1 MAQLLRATGKPYRHI
16 ALGPT
21 RKGGNAQRNA
31 LLRLIRHEHLE
42 GIVYNMDDDNA
53 YHPSLWAE
61 LRRLRPMRVG
71 AFAVRRGSYP
81 PPSCDGVFDVLRAES
96 GWKFREHMIERATY
110 EPQTGFTGRGWLVR
124 SCAWNWQK
132 LGPRTFCV
140 DMGGF
145 AFDAALL
152 RHMDEPLWNYTGH
165 GGETEFISRLLPGGV
180 AEDLQPLANCGQDV
194 LVFHNEYRTLPVA
207 IRRPRTLCGLDGW
220 GIADDE
226 LRRAELEARPSTRPW
241 SAPTRP
247 SSRSIRASTAE
258 VAARPALVVEP
269 RAEGAGHLLRRYD
282 DGDGW
287 SRDAILLEGVASSC
301 VHARMAIRIPAVGPD
316 RLAEIAQEDAVP
328 HVPVHQVQGP
338 CLVSTV

>member
-1 MAQLLRATGKPYRHI
+1 MPEVLEHSATTPRLILLTVSFPHALQLLKLSHCARVLQGVPNTLWMVGEDAARPSHDVAQLLRATGKPYRHI

-110 EPQTGFTGRGWLVR
+110 EPQTGRFTGFEAGW
-124 SCAWNWQK
+124 CDPGAWNWQK

-226 LRRAELEARPSTRPW
+226 LRRAEPRRPWPSTRPW

-247 SSRSIRASTAE
+247 SSRSIRREGGS
-258 VAARPALVVEP
+258 RG
-269 RAEGAGHLLRRYD
+269 RSRGRGAGGRAKGR
-282 DGDGW
+282 GGAGR
-287 SRDAILLEGVASSC
+287 SFFG
-301 VHARMAIRIPAVGPD
+301 G
-316 RLAEIAQEDAVP
+316 
-328 HVPVHQVQGP
+328 
-338 CLVSTV
+338 